1 MKKTILSIAL
11 LTSFSFSDGSVIFSK
26 CVGCHGQNGEKGAL
40 GKPTVLIGVSA
51 EDTEKKL
58 LAYKDG
64 SLNKY
69 GMGSLMK
76 GQVTNLSSDDIKEVS
91 QYISTLK

>member
-1 MKKTILSIAL
+1 MKKIILSTIIL
-11 LTSFSFSDGSVIFSK
+11 SSLSFSDGSVTFSK
-26 CVGCHGQNGEKGAL
+26 CVGCHGQNGEKKAL
-40 GKPTVLIGVSA
+40 GKPTVLIGVSS

-69 GMGSLMK
+69 GMGALMK